1 MATMP
6 GPHQEGDRMPL
17 ELLLIVLVVI
27 ALVVALLPAGRRVV
41 LTFVDVVDASV
52 AMYTVRDVL
61 GLDTTT
67 ARQRRIDRRHAREQ
81 ADIER
86 RIGARAELA
95 MVPKATTRLVL
106 SGERAAAP
114 TTARL
119 PSPRRTLAIDTTVA
133 AVGLVLVVVA
143 IGAVAGPPNG
153 AVLGATGAPAA
164 GPASVPPSTP
174 APTAAPSADPSP
186 SITP

>member
-95 MVPKATTRLVL
+95 MVPKAPTRLVL
-106 SGERAAAP
+106 SGERAVAP
-114 TTARL
+114 TPARA
-119 PSPRRTLAIDTTVA
+119 PSPRRTLAIDTTVT

-143 IGAVAGPPNG
+143 IGALARPPNG

-164 GPASVPPSTP
+164 GPASAPPSTP

>member
-86 RIGARAELA
+86 RIGARA
-95 MVPKATTRLVL
+95 
-106 SGERAAAP
+106 S
-114 TTARL
+114 
-119 PSPRRTLAIDTTVA
+119 S
-133 AVGLVLVVVA
+133 
-143 IGAVAGPPNG
+143 
-153 AVLGATGAPAA
+153 
-164 GPASVPPSTP
+164 
-174 APTAAPSADPSP
+174 
-186 SITP
+186 